1 MSVSVAGCVKD
12 IINRSPFIS
21 EMMSLDLISFSNLA
35 RFIQPE
41 VEAMYGRSVNEASII
56 MAARRYAHDLILDE
70 EQKKEAGGRIGFEI
84 SMKTN
89 IYDVNLRRSDESAAR
104 LMSLYGLVKPSQG
117 DFLNVSIGS
126 HEISLSVS
134 DKYRKEVDEIIDE
147 SDVIHRFTDLVA
159 LTILFKGDFLQTP
172 GILYL
177 AARKLA
183 WEGVNIIEVISTILR
198 PITLAIRLFCN
209 MFAGHIVM
217 GSFSIMATLFAEP
230 LLEHFSA
237 MNALGALPSV
247 AWLAIL
253 LIGFVVRS
261 SVGPVLFGMEYL
273 FMFCGFLAAMAVC
286 GVFFVGHAF
295 YDYGYERG
303 GIDAVRT
310 QKRLGFLLQFLVP
323 LAVLGRDFHN
333 VFKKCR

>member
-41 VEAMYGRSVNEASII
+41 VEAIYGRSVNEASII

-147 SDVIHRFTDLVA
+147 GDVIHRFTDLVA

-183 WEGVNIIEVISTILR
+183 WEGVNIIEVIST
-198 PITLAIRLFCN
+198 
-209 MFAGHIVM
+209 
-217 GSFSIMATLFAEP
+217 
-230 LLEHFSA
+230 
-237 MNALGALPSV
+237 MNVLT
-247 AWLAIL
+247 
-253 LIGFVVRS
+253 FVVRKDES
-261 SVGPVLFGMEYL
+261 SRAYEALNA
-273 FMFCGFLAAMAVC
+273 FLS
-286 GVFFVGHAF
+286 
-295 YDYGYERG
+295 DE
-303 GIDAVRT
+303 
-310 QKRLGFLLQFLVP
+310 L
-323 LAVLGRDFHN
+323 
-333 VFKKCR
+333 